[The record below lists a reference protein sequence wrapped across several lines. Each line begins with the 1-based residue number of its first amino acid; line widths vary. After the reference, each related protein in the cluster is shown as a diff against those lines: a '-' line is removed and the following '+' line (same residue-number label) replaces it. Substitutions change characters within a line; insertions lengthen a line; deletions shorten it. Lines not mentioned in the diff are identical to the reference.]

1 MLFTSVV
8 MRVIRP
14 AVENLSM
21 LEKEKVWI
29 LANMAWRRLAAKPV
43 EAVAAS
49 LAAATP
55 KNRLAMASSTMT
67 RP

>member
-1 MLFTSVV
+1 
-8 MRVIRP
+8 
-14 AVENLSM
+14 M

-29 LANMAWRRLAAKPV
+29 LVNMASRRLAAKPV

-55 KNRLAMASSTMT
+55 KNRLAIASSTMT